1 MAEEDPWQRD
11 RKRDRDGRARGYE
24 VGAGKRRVWSS
35 RGMEIHRYVFQPQ
48 SCRSRRAAKR
58 MRGKRGRPEGVEGA
72 RDERRRRYRTGCERK
87 NGEMGGRLTEEGGEA
102 PTTAGSGGD
111 DSSSKC

>member
-1 MAEEDPWQRD
+1 VAD

-24 VGAGKRRVWSS
+24 VGAGERRVWSS

-58 MRGKRGRPEGVEGA
+58 MRGKRGRPEGVEGTRGEPRGEGEKEEVSRGA
-72 RDERRRRYRTGCERK
+72 RGKMARWVVGRR
-87 NGEMGGRLTEEGGEA
+87 
-102 PTTAGSGGD
+102 
-111 DSSSKC
+111 